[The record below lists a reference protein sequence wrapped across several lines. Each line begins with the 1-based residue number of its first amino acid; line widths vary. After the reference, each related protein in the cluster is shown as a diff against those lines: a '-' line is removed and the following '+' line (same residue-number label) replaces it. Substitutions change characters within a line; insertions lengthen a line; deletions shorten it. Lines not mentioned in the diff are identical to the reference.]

1 MRKGRDREISRRAS
15 IRLSRS
21 AKAPITCVHNV
32 EILTCFGWMATR
44 FSSARRAPVRRTT
57 CGSERGRGGGGDRY
71 EKRPHFASPCARRA
85 ESTKLCHLSW
95 NSQGRAAPLPVT
107 RLPPSTVPLKFYGR
121 NFVRGQSGE
130 QLEVLRMIG
139 EFDGFQDVSSCKY
152 SVFVNFG
159 VVVLFV
165 RGTTSKLSMS
175 KHKWDTCLS
184 RSKNLNTL
192 FEQKKMI
199 LFVIIYGF
207 LKKWTVLILYLSF
220 DISCIDLSKLQFYY
234 Y

>member
-1 MRKGRDREISRRAS
+1 
-15 IRLSRS
+15 
-21 AKAPITCVHNV
+21 
-32 EILTCFGWMATR
+32 MATR

-95 NSQGRAAPLPVT
+95 NSQGRAAPLPVI

-139 EFDGFQDVSSCKY
+139 EFDDFQDGSCKY
-152 SVFVNFG
+152 SSILD
-159 VVVLFV
+159 VVLFE

-175 KHKWDTCLS
+175 KHK
-184 RSKNLNTL
+184 
-192 FEQKKMI
+192 
-199 LFVIIYGF
+199 
-207 LKKWTVLILYLSF
+207 
-220 DISCIDLSKLQFYY
+220 
-234 Y
+234 

>member
-1 MRKGRDREISRRAS
+1 MRKGRDKEISRRAS

-95 NSQGRAAPLPVT
+95 NSQGRAAPLPVI
-107 RLPPSTVPLKFYGR
+107 RLPLSTVPLKFYGR

-139 EFDGFQDVSSCKY
+139 EFDGFQDGSCKY
-152 SVFVNFG
+152 SSILD
-159 VVVLFV
+159 VVLFE

-175 KHKWDTCLS
+175 KHKWDICLS
-184 RSKNLNTL
+184 RSKNLNM

-199 LFVIIYGF
+199 LFVIIWLF
-207 LKKWTVLILYLSF
+207 KKMDSFNIIRLIWH
-220 DISCIDLSKLQFYY
+220 IFYWFIQLFILNNLL
-234 Y
+234 

>member
-1 MRKGRDREISRRAS
+1 MRKGRDKEISRRAS

-95 NSQGRAAPLPVT
+95 NSQGRAAPLPVI

-139 EFDGFQDVSSCKY
+139 EFDGFQDGSCKY
-152 SVFVNFG
+152 SSILD
-159 VVVLFV
+159 VVLFE

-175 KHKWDTCLS
+175 KHKWDICLS
-184 RSKNLNTL
+184 RSKNLNM

-199 LFVIIYGF
+199 LFVIIWLF
-207 LKKWTVLILYLSF
+207 KKNGQFQYYTSHLTYLLLIYPIIYF
-220 DISCIDLSKLQFYY
+220 E
-234 Y
+234 

>member
-1 MRKGRDREISRRAS
+1 MRKGRDKEISRRAS

-95 NSQGRAAPLPVT
+95 NSQGRAAPLPVI

-139 EFDGFQDVSSCKY
+139 EFDGFQDGSCKY
-152 SVFVNFG
+152 SSILD
-159 VVVLFV
+159 VVLFE

-175 KHKWDTCLS
+175 KHKWDICLS
-184 RSKNLNTL
+184 RSKNLNM

-199 LFVIIYGF
+199 LFVIIWL
-207 LKKWTVLILYLSF
+207 LKKMDSFNIIRLIWH
-220 DISCIDLSKLQFYY
+220 IFYWFIQLFILNNLL
-234 Y
+234 

>member
-1 MRKGRDREISRRAS
+1 MRKGRDKEISRRAS

-95 NSQGRAAPLPVT
+95 NSQGRAAPLPVI

-139 EFDGFQDVSSCKY
+139 EFDGFQDGSCKY
-152 SVFVNFG
+152 SSILD
-159 VVVLFV
+159 VVLFE
-165 RGTTSKLSMS
+165 RGTTSKLFMS
-175 KHKWDTCLS
+175 KHKWDICLS
-184 RSKNLNTL
+184 RSKNLNM

-199 LFVIIYGF
+199 LFVIIWLF
-207 LKKWTVLILYLSF
+207 KKMDSFNIIRLIWH
-220 DISCIDLSKLQFYY
+220 IFYWFIQLFILNNLL
-234 Y
+234 

>member
-44 FSSARRAPVRRTT
+44 FSSARRAPVRTTT
-57 CGSERGRGGGGDRY
+57 CGSERVVEGGGGDRY

-95 NSQGRAAPLPVT
+95 NSQRRAA

-121 NFVRGQSGE
+121 FEGTARGFERIWRISRIRVSIRFV
-130 QLEVLRMIG
+130 
-139 EFDGFQDVSSCKY
+139 D
-152 SVFVNFG
+152 
-159 VVVLFV
+159 
-165 RGTTSKLSMS
+165 
-175 KHKWDTCLS
+175 S
-184 RSKNLNTL
+184 RCSFIWERYNVKT
-192 FEQKKMI
+192 
-199 LFVIIYGF
+199 IY
-207 LKKWTVLILYLSF
+207 V
-220 DISCIDLSKLQFYY
+220 
-234 Y
+234 